1 MIKVSAQKTLIQLS
15 YNENMT
21 FRKVAEYDSKIIS
34 DAVCFRIKQ
43 NDLHI
48 VG

>member
-21 FRKVAEYDSKIIS
+21 FRKVAEYDSKVIS
-34 DAVCFRIKQ
+34 DSVCFRIKQ
-43 NDLHI
+43 NGLHTI
-48 VG
+48 G